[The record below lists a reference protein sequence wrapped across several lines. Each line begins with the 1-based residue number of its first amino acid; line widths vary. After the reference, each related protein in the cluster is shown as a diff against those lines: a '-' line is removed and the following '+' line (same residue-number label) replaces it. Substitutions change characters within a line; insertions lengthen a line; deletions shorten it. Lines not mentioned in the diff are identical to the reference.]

1 MANRLKQ
8 FYRALTAKVDDQ
20 DLVLVKSWLSDNEL
34 DLFLQMSI
42 IDQKHC
48 INVAHSAKLLAK
60 ICTTDEQLLMKATLL
75 HDCGRKNGDLGL
87 LGKSFAVLFDKIFGG
102 HRFTKLNPLQW
113 PKLCYRPYQLLDVY
127 YRHPERSAAA
137 LASIH
142 GSEQLIRIVLAH
154 HLPAAETDCL
164 ELKLLKQADALN

>member
-20 DLVLVKSWLSDNEL
+20 DLVFVKSRLNDSEIS
-34 DLFLQMSI
+34 LFLQMST

-48 INVAHSAKLLAK
+48 INVAHSAEALTKVRKL
-60 ICTTDEQLLMKATLL
+60 DVPLLIRAALL

-87 LGKSFAVLFDKIFGG
+87 LGKSFAVLFDKTIGYQ
-102 HRFTKLNPLQW
+102 RFIKLDAMRRS
-113 PKLCYRPYQLLDVY
+113 KLCSWLHQLLEVY
-127 YRHPERSAAA
+127 YRHPERGAAA
-137 LASIH
+137 LASIQS
-142 GSEQLIRIVLAH
+142 SEQLIIIVLSH
-154 HLPAAETDCL
+154 HQPATATDCP